1 VRRESEVK
9 RTTKETDILVKID
22 LDGEGKSEISTGIGF
37 LDHMLTHVAKHG
49 FFDLEIKA
57 SGDLNVDCHHTVEDV
72 GIALGQA
79 VSKALGDR
87 TGISRYANDASPMEE
102 ALVICALDI
111 SGRPYL
117 VFDGEFTSP
126 TLGGLDT
133 ETIEEFFRA
142 VCVHAGLNLH
152 IKVLAGKNSHHIA
165 EAMFKTF
172 GRVMDR
178 ATSIDPRIKGV
189 LSTKGSF

>member
-1 VRRESEVK
+1 
-9 RTTKETDILVKID
+9 
-22 LDGEGKSEISTGIGF
+22 
-37 LDHMLTHVAKHG
+37 
-49 FFDLEIKA
+49 
-57 SGDLNVDCHHTVEDV
+57 
-72 GIALGQA
+72 
-79 VSKALGDR
+79 
-87 TGISRYANDASPMEE
+87 MEE
-102 ALVICALDI
+102 ALVMCALDI

-117 VFDGEFTSP
+117 VFDGGFTSP
-126 TLGGLDT
+126 MLGGMDT

-178 ATSIDPRIKGV
+178 AMSIDPRIKGV